1 MVGGE
6 GCVGGQGV
14 QRPTG
19 RRAKD
24 PKNPMWSEGWGGA
37 LGGGPPEAWVE
48 GGGYGEQ
55 GIAHLRASIHE
66 EDGGVFLPRLHGVRL
81 VDHAVEPHV

>member
-1 MVGGE
+1 MCRDPQAGE
-6 GCVGGQGV
+6 RRTPKTPCGQ
-14 QRPTG
+14 
-19 RRAKD
+19 RAGEEH
-24 PKNPMWSEGWGGA
+24 WE
-37 LGGGPPEAWVE
+37 GGPPEAWVE

-66 EDGGVFLPRLHGVRL
+66 EDGGVFLPRLHSVRL